1 VGDEAR
7 PSLDLRIRSVDGVVV
22 LAACGE
28 LDALTAPQLA
38 DAISTS
44 LMDTQTAA
52 VVVDLLDLQFLASAC
67 MTVLLDGHRTSSQLA
82 KRFGV
87 VADGPGTSRPMK
99 IVGLD
104 RVLTLHAT
112 LKAAL
117 SSMGKQR
124 EPDAV
129 EPRRSRYAPQSNDRQ
144 ARVHHE

>member
-1 VGDEAR
+1 
-7 PSLDLRIRSVDGVVV
+7 V

-38 DAISTS
+38 DAINTS
-44 LMDTQTAA
+44 LTDTQTAA
-52 VVVDLLDLQFLASAC
+52 VVVDLLDLQFLASAG
-67 MTVLLDGHRTSSQLA
+67 MTVLLDGHRTSSQLD

-104 RVLTLHAT
+104 RVLTLHGT

-117 SSMGKQR
+117 SSMGKQ

-129 EPRRSRYAPQSNDRQ
+129 EPLRSRYGPQSNDRQ